1 MTSSSPTIPTESVPT
16 MHDTAPLHHDEEAHL
31 DHSRH
36 NYKFS
41 PHGVTRIFTTDSHV
55 HIGDQSFE
63 RHEFNR
69 AFEGYLNPGYS
80 PAPSR
85 KFANPVPMGV
95 AGFSL
100 TLFVLSLVNL
110 NARGGPNPAGL
121 AGLMW
126 FYAGAIELLSGMW
139 CIAIEATW
147 AATLLSSFGG
157 FWIGYGCIVV
167 DVFGISTSYSGYH
180 VTQVL
185 GMWILGWTIFSTMM
199 WIMTFRSTWP
209 MFILMGAVVF
219 CLLTLSIAQFITVDH
234 ATAAKGLTRAGG
246 AFGIVASVLG
256 WYVTYEGICT
266 KENAYWVPPVLL
278 MPGAVTSLEDE

>member
-1 MTSSSPTIPTESVPT
+1 MTSSSPPIPTESVPT
-16 MHDTAPLHHDEEAHL
+16 VHETFPNKEETHL
-31 DHSRH
+31 DHTRH

-41 PHGVTRIFTTDSHV
+41 THGVTRIFTTDSHV
-55 HIGDQSFE
+55 HIGEQSFE
-63 RHEFNR
+63 RQEFNR

-85 KFANPVPMGV
+85 KFANPVPVGV

-100 TLFVLSLVNL
+100 TLFVLSLLNL
-110 NARGGPNPAGL
+110 GARGGPNPAAL

-139 CIAIEATW
+139 CIVIEATW
-147 AATLLSSFGG
+147 AGTLLSSFGG

-167 DVFGISTSYSGYH
+167 DVFGLAEAYDGYDL
-180 VTQVL
+180 TQLL
-185 GMWILGWTIFSTMM
+185 GMWILAWAIFSTMM
-199 WIMTFRSTWP
+199 WAMTFKSTWP
-209 MFILMGAVVF
+209 LFILMGAVVF
-219 CLLTLSIAQFITVDH
+219 CLLTLSIAQFVSVNH

-246 AFGIVASVLG
+246 VFGIIASVMG
-256 WYVTYEGICT
+256 WYVTYEGICS

-278 MPGAVTSLEDE
+278 MPGAVTSLED